1 MKRECQAA
9 VLAILISLAAAL
21 LPLMAGAAAQPK
33 PPGPLAGV
41 KPATK
46 AATTKPQRI
55 EYAKGRQIA
64 VLANKQIAESS
75 GLACGWANKGV
86 FWTHN
91 DSGNKAEIYA
101 FNAKGENLATC
112 TITGAWA
119 RDWEDIC
126 SFRMGKEA
134 VLLIGDIGDNGLR
147 RLHCSLL
154 VVHEP
159 RLNLSRRN
167 VKLRLKPAQTIN
179 YTYRGGPLNCEALA
193 VDPTTRTIYL
203 ITKVLGGTCEAF
215 ALPWPKRPSS
225 KPLGPP
231 GGVIEIK
238 PIAELKVPLVT
249 AMDISPDGRRAVVLS
264 YGSAY
269 EYTRVGKETW
279 GEVFA
284 RPGRA
289 LEMPPRRQGESI
301 CYGPDGKTLYLT
313 SEKLPT
319 PLLEVPPAGPAGDA
333 KKQAAGGKD
342 AT

>member
-1 MKRECQAA
+1 MKRHRQTVILLILITAA
-9 VLAILISLAAAL
+9 AILA
-21 LPLMAGAAAQPK
+21 PLIAGAAAQPK
-33 PPGPLAGV
+33 P
-41 KPATK
+41 KPATR
-46 AATTKPQRI
+46 AATTKPERI
-55 EYAKGRQIA
+55 EYGKGGQLA
-64 VLANKQIAESS
+64 VLANKQIKESS
-75 GLACGWANKGV
+75 GLAGGWGNKGV

-91 DSGNKAEIYA
+91 DSGNKAEIFA

-126 SFRMGKEA
+126 SFRMGKQA
-134 VLLIGDIGDNGLR
+134 VLLIGDIGDNSMR
-147 RLHCSLL
+147 RLHCSIV

-159 RLNLSRRN
+159 QLDLKRRN
-167 VKLRLKPAQTIN
+167 VKLSLKPAQTIN
-179 YTYRGGPLNCEALA
+179 YTYKGGPLNCEALA

-203 ITKVLGGTCEAF
+203 ITKVLGATCEAY
-215 ALPWPKRPSS
+215 ALPWPKRPSD
-225 KPLGPP
+225 K
-231 GGVIEIK
+231 VIEIK
-238 PIAELKVPLVT
+238 PIAEVKVPIVT

-264 YGSAY
+264 YGGAY
-269 EYTRVGKETW
+269 EYTRIGKETW

-284 RPGRA
+284 RQGRA
-289 LEMPPRRQGESI
+289 LVMPTRRQGESI

-319 PLLEVPPAGPAGDA
+319 PLLEVPPVGPSGGA

>member
-1 MKRECQAA
+1 MNRNRRVA
-9 VLAILISLAAAL
+9 VLVILILPAAAL

-33 PPGPLAGV
+33 PPGPLAGG

-46 AATTKPQRI
+46 AATTKPQRT

-75 GLACGWANKGV
+75 GVACGWANKGV

-126 SFRMGKEA
+126 SFRMGDKPI
-134 VLLIGDIGDNGLR
+134 LLIGDIGDNSMK

-159 RLNLSRRN
+159 RLDLSRRN
-167 VKLRLKPAQTIN
+167 VKLSLKPAQTIN

-193 VDPTTRTIYL
+193 VDPTTRTIYI
-203 ITKVLGGTCEAF
+203 ITKVLGGTCEAY
-215 ALPWPKRPSS
+215 ALPWPKRPS
-225 KPLGPP
+225 KK
-231 GGVIEIK
+231 VIEIK
-238 PIAELKVPLVT
+238 PIARVKVPIVT
-249 AMDISPDGRRAVVLS
+249 AMDISADGRRAVVLS

-269 EYTRVGKETW
+269 EYTRTAKETW
-279 GEVFA
+279 AKVFA
-284 RPGRA
+284 RQGRV
-289 LEMPPRRQGESI
+289 LDMPPRRQGESI

-319 PLLEVPPAGPAGDA
+319 PLLEVPPVGPAGKA
-333 KKQAAGGKD
+333 KK
-342 AT
+342 